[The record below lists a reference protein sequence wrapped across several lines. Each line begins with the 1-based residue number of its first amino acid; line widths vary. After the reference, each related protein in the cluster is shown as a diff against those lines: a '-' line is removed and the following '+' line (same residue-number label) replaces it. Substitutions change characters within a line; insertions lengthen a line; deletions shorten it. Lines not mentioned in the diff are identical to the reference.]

1 MHACGTCL
9 PVGASP
15 ATLESAAEGA
25 GVIPPSCCVEQAMC
39 TLCSTA
45 RGHAKCHAKPKGG
58 RGVVVAGVTVLDAVE
73 RWCLHVMRMVQSC
86 SDSDRDTI
94 SDLSEMSEEV
104 QAPCHDLQAEAL
116 VRSEG
121 SS

>member
-1 MHACGTCL
+1 MPARQAQGRPWGCG
-9 PVGASP
+9 G
-15 ATLESAAEGA
+15 
-25 GVIPPSCCVEQAMC
+25 
-39 TLCSTA
+39 
-45 RGHAKCHAKPKGG
+45 
-58 RGVVVAGVTVLDAVE
+58 GVTVLDAVE